1 MLEKICNAVE
11 QLNPLLVE
19 VSGLCSD
26 PANARLHNRGN
37 IEAIK
42 TSLSRLGQ
50 HVPIVVQKEGMI
62 VRVGNARLTAA
73 KELGWTHIAAVVID
87 ENNIDAVAR
96 AIADNRTAEMSH
108 WDYDVLE
115 EVVQALD
122 QEGWGDGLKTF
133 WSETELHGFGIDQ
146 TSIND
151 IDIIDPSDDGVATGF
166 AEGPQFKEKNE
177 VFMTGAKEILESEDF
192 LNELNEFCSKHEL
205 KYKVR

>member
-1 MLEKICNAVE
+1 MEKICNAVD
-11 QLNPLLVE
+11 QLSNLLVD
-19 VSGLCSD
+19 VSELCPD
-26 PANARLHNRGN
+26 PANARLHSRGN

-42 TSLSRLGQ
+42 TSLSKLGQ

-73 KELGWTHIAAVVID
+73 KELGWTHIAAVIID
-87 ENNIDAVAR
+87 ENNVDAVAR
-96 AIADNRTAEMSH
+96 AVADNRTAEMSH

-133 WSETELHGFGIDQ
+133 WTETELHGFGLDQ
-146 TSIND
+146 NTINE
-151 IDIIDPSDDGVATGF
+151 IDIVDPTDDGEPAGF
-166 AEGPQFKEKNE
+166 AEGHQFKEKNE
-177 VFMTGAKEILESEDF
+177 VFMTGPKEVLESEGF
-192 LNELNEFCSKHEL
+192 LNDLAEFCSKHDL

>member
-1 MLEKICNAVE
+1 MEKICNAVD
-11 QLNPLLVE
+11 QLRNLLVD
-19 VSGLCSD
+19 VSELCPD
-26 PANARLHNRGN
+26 PANARLHSRGN

-42 TSLSRLGQ
+42 TSLSKLGQ

-73 KELGWTHIAAVVID
+73 KELGWTHIAAVIID
-87 ENNIDAVAR
+87 ENNVDAVAR
-96 AIADNRTAEMSH
+96 AVADNRTAEMSH

-133 WSETELHGFGIDQ
+133 WTETELHGFGIDQ
-146 TSIND
+146 TAINE
-151 IDIIDPSDDGVATGF
+151 IDIVDPTDDGEPTGF
-166 AEGPQFKEKNE
+166 AEGHQFKEKNE
-177 VFMTGAKEILESEDF
+177 VFMTGPKEVLESEGF
-192 LNELNEFCSKHEL
+192 LNDLAEFCSKHDL